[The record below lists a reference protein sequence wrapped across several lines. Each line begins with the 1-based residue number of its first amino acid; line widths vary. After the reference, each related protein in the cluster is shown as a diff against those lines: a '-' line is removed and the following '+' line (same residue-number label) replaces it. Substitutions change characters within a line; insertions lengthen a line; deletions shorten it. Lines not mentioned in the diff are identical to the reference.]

1 MLTTPT
7 TPKQQAI
14 VPPLDAA
21 DTQSAN
27 LIDGNLAQLKT
38 LFPEA
43 FKEGGVDFEVL
54 RQLLGAQVD
63 EREEKYGL
71 NWHGKRRARQI
82 ALTPSTGT
90 LRPCPGESV
99 DWDTTQ
105 NLMIEGDNLEVLKL
119 LQKSYAGKVKM
130 IYIDPPYNTGKDFV
144 YPDNFTDNIKNY
156 LELTGQTDGEGRKLS
171 SNTEASGRF
180 HTDWLNMMYPRLK
193 LAKNLLPK
201 EGVVFISC
209 NDKEVSRL
217 LSVMD
222 EIFGE
227 ENFVSQIVWQRSKK
241 GDAKLIAQVH
251 EYILCYVKDKAAV
264 FEQGIWRKPKEGAEA
279 VLSKYSEFKN
289 ALANKHDA
297 IRVAMMD
304 WYRQL
309 ADDDARKAHKHYN
322 WSDDR
327 GLYFP
332 DNFAGPDDGR
342 ASRPRH
348 EIIHPVTRKACK
360 KPSTGWRWDEEKTN
374 WALAQMPI
382 RIHFGEDETTIPNR
396 KSYLSEIDSEPYSSV
411 FYRDGRSATLEV
423 EELVGEG
430 WFQFPKNTE
439 VLAELIEL
447 VTKPEDVVLDFFAGS
462 GSTAHAVMK
471 VNALH
476 ASKRR
481 FLMVQLPEPVG
492 KEPYSTIADITKE
505 RLRRAATKI
514 GADCARKDSDTAQLS
529 LENET
534 KTPVKPLDLGF
545 KVFKLDTSNIRAWNP
560 NPDELADT
568 LMAHTEHLAAGRT
581 EADVLYEVLL
591 KQGLDLALPVQRQVI
606 AGHAVYSVGA
616 GALLVCLARDVT
628 GQGDTST
635 GSVRTGENTSTGS
648 VRTGEGAVRTG
659 AGEGTAQANAES
671 IKAMSESTVT
681 AANAEALALGMAHWH
696 TQLAA
701 ALGQT
706 PAELHTRVVL
716 RDSLFDGDVAKTNLT
731 AILRQRGL
739 EDVRSL

>member
-1 MLTTPT
+1 M
-7 TPKQQAI
+7 PKQPQSQAMPTDNTPNPTL
-14 VPPLDAA
+14 PPLSQA

-27 LIDGNLAQLKT
+27 VMEGNLTQLKT

-43 FKEGGVDFEVL
+43 FKEGGIDFEVL
-54 RQLLGAQVD
+54 KQLLGGQVD

-193 LAKNLLPK
+193 LAKNLLPQ

-217 LSVMD
+217 LAVMD

-264 FEQGIWRKPKEGAEA
+264 IEQGIWRKPKEGAEA
-279 VLSKYSEFKN
+279 VLSKYLELKN
-289 ALANKHDA
+289 ALANKHDS
-297 IRVAMMD
+297 IRTAMMD

-327 GLYFP
+327 GLYFA

-342 ASRPRH
+342 ESRPRH

-374 WALAQMPI
+374 WALAQTPI

-396 KSYLSEIDSEPYSSV
+396 KSYLAEIDSEPYSSV

-514 GADCARKDSDTAQLS
+514 RAAHASSVGSNSQLS
-529 LENET
+529 LETE
-534 KTPVKPLDLGF
+534 PQVPRQPLDLGF

-568 LMAHTEHLAAGRT
+568 LMAHTEHLATGRT

-591 KQGLDLALPVQRQVI
+591 KQGLDLAVPVQRQVI
-606 AGHAVYSVGA
+606 AGHTVHSVGA
-616 GALLVCLARDVT
+616 GALLVCLAGDVT
-628 GQGDTST
+628 GQGGTST
-635 GSVRTGENTSTGS
+635 SSVRTGD
-648 VRTGEGAVRTG
+648 VM
-659 AGEGTAQANAES
+659 AES
-671 IKAMSESTVT
+671 SVT
-681 AANAEALALGMAHWH
+681 AANAEALALGIADWH
-696 TQLAA
+696 TQLAT